1 MDSLLAMIAL
11 WLSFNLG
18 LPDITEPPKVEIVPA
33 QAILF
38 KRHRATTPQAQQALR
53 ETTRDNASGGK
64 TREAVAIYDEI
75 TSTIFLTEGW
85 NGKNPVDVSV
95 LVHEMVHHLQ
105 RKGGLRFACP
115 AAREEAAYAAQDQ
128 WLRMFGRNLFDEF
141 DLDAFTLKV
150 TTTCGM

>member
-18 LPDITEPPKVEIVPA
+18 LPDITEPPRVEIVSA

-38 KRHRATTPQAQQALR
+38 KRHRATTPQAQQALL
-53 ETTRDNASGGK
+53 ETTRNSPSGGK

-75 TSTIFLTEGW
+75 TGTIFLTEGW
-85 NGKNPVDVSV
+85 NSKNPVDVSV

-128 WLRMFGRNLFDEF
+128 WLRMFGRYLFDEF

-150 TTTCGM
+150 TTSCGM